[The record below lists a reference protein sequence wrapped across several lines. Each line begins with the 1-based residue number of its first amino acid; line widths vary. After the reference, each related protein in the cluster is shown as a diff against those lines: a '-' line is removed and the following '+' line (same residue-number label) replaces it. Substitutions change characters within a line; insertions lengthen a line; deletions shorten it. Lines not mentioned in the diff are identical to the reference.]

1 MDIPLIVTLV
11 VVALVILTVLGIYNG
26 IIGGHNRVQRAWA
39 DVLVYERQK
48 TKVLDQLQ
56 QLVEQFK
63 DYESALL
70 EKITGLRSAIKSL
83 PAAANGDALASVEN
97 ASKEL
102 LGGIRVA
109 FEAYPDLKA
118 SEPVNNMMREIA
130 EQQEN
135 VGAAITIF
143 NRNVELFNNS
153 IQMFPGSLVNGL
165 LNKKPAV
172 TPFSDT
178 EASSAFDYKPNH

>member
-1 MDIPLIVTLV
+1 
-11 VVALVILTVLGIYNG
+11 
-26 IIGGHNRVQRAWA
+26 
-39 DVLVYERQK
+39 
-48 TKVLDQLQ
+48 
-56 QLVEQFK
+56 
-63 DYESALL
+63 
-70 EKITGLRSAIKSL
+70 
-83 PAAANGDALASVEN
+83 
-97 ASKEL
+97 
-102 LGGIRVA
+102 
-109 FEAYPDLKA
+109 
-118 SEPVNNMMREIA
+118 MMREIA